1 VINDILSQ
9 AVVDL
14 EYYLNNP
21 NFDGTYSRELRERII
36 RLRDEAEYIRVV
48 LDTHPCDTP
57 PSQAVLRDRIAT
69 DRREAREGFAA
80 SNGFDLTV
88 FDNKIRCQEIRAEDE
103 PSR

>member
-1 VINDILSQ
+1 
-9 AVVDL
+9 
-14 EYYLNNP
+14 
-21 NFDGTYSRELRERII
+21 
-36 RLRDEAEYIRVV
+36 
-48 LDTHPCDTP
+48 
-57 PSQAVLRDRIAT
+57 VLRDRIAT